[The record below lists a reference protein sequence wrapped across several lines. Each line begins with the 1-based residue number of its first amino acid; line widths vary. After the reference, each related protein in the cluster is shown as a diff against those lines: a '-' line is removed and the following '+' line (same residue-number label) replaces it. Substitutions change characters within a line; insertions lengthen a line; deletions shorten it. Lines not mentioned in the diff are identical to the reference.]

1 MKRGDVRKS
10 SSVLYIGKG
19 LIVAAI
25 VMTASLGFLLG
36 FFVGKKF
43 HPLSDTRSA
52 GISLAEGTDQPA
64 GEVSGNE
71 PVSERPGS
79 DMGRIDGQ
87 MTDQQESS
95 LFSAPGKA
103 ETAPS
108 PKQVDTLKPARTSKA
123 TRSEQTKSASG
134 SSEAKQK
141 AAATKKT
148 APTEAAMTRK
158 YTVQIGAFKNPEE
171 AEALKTRMGKKGYKV
186 FVSATKT
193 QKREILHKVM
203 IGLYSTRKEAEVLS
217 IKLRNTEGLRTFVT
231 FVLQEGTTRH
241 R

>member
-43 HPLSDTRSA
+43 HPLSDSRSA

-71 PVSERPGS
+71 PGSERPES

-95 LFSAPGKA
+95 LS
-103 ETAPS
+103 
-108 PKQVDTLKPARTSKA
+108 
-123 TRSEQTKSASG
+123 
-134 SSEAKQK
+134 
-141 AAATKKT
+141 
-148 APTEAAMTRK
+148 
-158 YTVQIGAFKNPEE
+158 
-171 AEALKTRMGKKGYKV
+171 
-186 FVSATKT
+186 
-193 QKREILHKVM
+193 
-203 IGLYSTRKEAEVLS
+203 
-217 IKLRNTEGLRTFVT
+217 
-231 FVLQEGTTRH
+231 
-241 R
+241 